1 MPHHRQYVNRERQA
15 EANTKLNNMA
25 PLLVLLASFAIA
37 LFAIKIFRK
46 DYDIVLSARI
56 AMSVML
62 LFTSTGH
69 FAYTHGMTMIMP
81 DFIPYKTQIV
91 YFTGVI
97 EILAAI
103 GIQIKKLRVLT
114 AWLLILFFVVLLP
127 ANINA
132 AIRHVNFQKGTFEGK
147 GINYLW
153 FRVPLQIL
161 FIIWTY
167 ISCIKYGHGLN
178 KRK

>member
-1 MPHHRQYVNRERQA
+1 
-15 EANTKLNNMA
+15 MA
-25 PLLVLLASFAIA
+25 PLLVLLAAFVIA
-37 LFAIKIFRK
+37 VFAIKIIRK
-46 DYDIVLSARI
+46 NYDIALAARI

-69 FAYTHGMTMIMP
+69 FAYTNGMTMMMP
-81 DFIPYKTQIV
+81 DFIPFKTQIV

-103 GIQIKKLRVLT
+103 GLQIPRLKVLT
-114 AWLLILFFVVLLP
+114 AWFLILFFILLLP

-132 AIRHVNFQKGTFEGK
+132 AIKHVDFQKGTFEGK
-147 GINYLW
+147 GTNYLW

-161 FIIWTY
+161 FIAWTY
-167 ISCIKYGHGLN
+167 ISTIRYTLK
-178 KRK
+178 KQSDKS

>member
-1 MPHHRQYVNRERQA
+1 MG
-15 EANTKLNNMA
+15 
-25 PLLVLLASFAIA
+25 PLLVLLTTFIIA
-37 LFAIKIFRK
+37 VFVIKIFRK
-46 DYDIVLSARI
+46 EYDIALAARI

-69 FAYTHGMTMIMP
+69 FRYTGGMTMMMP
-81 DFIPYKTQIV
+81 DFIPFKTQMV

-103 GIQIKKLRVLT
+103 GLHIKRLRVLT

-132 AIRHVNFQKGTFEGK
+132 AIRNVDFQKGTFDGK
-147 GINYLW
+147 GTNYLW
-153 FRVPLQIL
+153 FRVPLQIV

-167 ISCIKYGHGLN
+167 MSSIKYRDHN
-178 KRK
+178 KTKRQE